1 MQLPLMTL
9 PVIAPQRPARPPQA
23 NIPATREEREYL
35 NRLIASYVAKE
46 KPVPPM
52 PLEEL
57 RVRSEH
63 LLKVADIDPKF
74 RDYVAILI
82 NNEAWKEHLAPVPFE
97 RRLLLLPKCLRDEE
111 RCPAPFDEF
120 GLLCKQC
127 GLCSIQDLQNE
138 AERLGYAVLTAEGSA
153 IVMAIIE
160 TGKIDAIVG
169 VSCLSVLERSFPYM
183 ESAAIPGVAIPLLQD
198 DCKDTNLDIEWLW
211 DMIHLTS
218 DDQTRRLDLDAL
230 RNEVDSWFTP
240 AELTRLLGPAKSH
253 ADQLSREWLSK
264 SGKRWRPFL
273 AVCVWEAMQERKS
286 EERGVRSEENINP
299 NSHFPD
305 GLRKLAIAVECFHK
319 ASLIHDDIEDED
331 AVRYDEPTMHAQYG
345 TAIALNVGDFMLGEG
360 YRLIGEAGATP
371 QASVRMFQVA
381 AEGHRQLSI
390 GQGEELKWLRHPSP
404 LEAMAVIDIFRGKT
418 APAFEVALKL
428 GALFAW
434 GHSSEISNLTS
445 ETSEEDNMEELDEI
459 LDALH
464 EYSEAL
470 GIAYQ
475 IKDDLDDY
483 RGSIDSNDT
492 EAMRL
497 SIVLAIAHER
507 AKREKK
513 DLLATVWNRTAD
525 MSKVGALVR
534 AVCDEEEV
542 ESRSQQLHDVYKEQ
556 AIRALRGLENA
567 NLKGLLRRVMTKIFD
582 DLKIEGWCR
591 EYETRNAASG
601 PARPEVVA

>member
-9 PVIAPQRPARPPQA
+9 PVIAPQRPARAPQA
-23 NIPATREEREYL
+23 NIPPTREQREYL
-35 NRLIASYVAKE
+35 HRLIASYVAKE

-57 RVRSEH
+57 RVRSED

-218 DDQTRRLDLDAL
+218 DDQTRRLDLDGL
-230 RNEVDSWFTP
+230 RKEVDSWFTP

-273 AVCVWEAMQERKS
+273 AVCVWEAMQNKKHEGSDPKPEPR
-286 EERGVRSEENINP
+286 NP
-299 NSHFPD
+299 KPD

-331 AVRYDEPTMHAQYG
+331 AIRYDEPTMHAQYG

-360 YRLIGEAGATP
+360 YRLIGEAGAMP
-371 QASVRMFQVA
+371 QAAVKMFQVA

-434 GHSSEISNLTS
+434 DG
-445 ETSEEDNMEELDEI
+445 EDENELDEI

-492 EAMRL
+492 QAMRL

-525 MSKVGALVR
+525 MSKVGSLVR
-534 AVCDEEEV
+534 AICDEEEV